1 MGQNHKSADP
11 VDFLAEGLDRVQSA
25 GIAGYVVVKSQGDD
39 VAQGRVSGEGLLAG
53 EGVEFRTG
61 PAHMLG
67 HQNSV

>member
-1 MGQNHKSADP
+1 MSSP
-11 VDFLAEGLDRVQSA
+11 PELPR
-25 GIAGYVVVKSQGDD
+25 YVVVKSQGDD
-39 VAQGRVSGEGLLAG
+39 VAQGRVRLKGEYQGEGLLAG